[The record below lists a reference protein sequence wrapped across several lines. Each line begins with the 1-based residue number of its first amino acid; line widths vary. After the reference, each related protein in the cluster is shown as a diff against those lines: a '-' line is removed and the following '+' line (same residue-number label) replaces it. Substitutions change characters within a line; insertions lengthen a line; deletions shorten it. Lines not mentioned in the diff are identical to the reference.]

1 MPYMRKAPTEN
12 IRRGLTY
19 SKTSERQVYFF
30 VAAFLAS
37 FLFSFH
43 M

>member
-1 MPYMRKAPTEN
+1 MPYMRKAPADV
-12 IRRGLTY
+12 RRGLTY
-19 SKTSERQVYFF
+19 SKASERQVYFF

>member
-1 MPYMRKAPTEN
+1 MPYMQNAPADVL
-12 IRRGLTY
+12 RRGTTY
-19 SKTSERQVYFF
+19 SKASERQVYFF
-30 VAAFLAS
+30 DAAFLAS

>member
-1 MPYMRKAPTEN
+1 MSYIQKAPADVL
-12 IRRGLTY
+12 RRGSTY
-19 SKTSERQVYFF
+19 SKASERQDYFF
-30 VAAFLAS
+30 VAAFLTS

>member
-1 MPYMRKAPTEN
+1 MSYMQKAPADVL
-12 IRRGLTY
+12 RRGSTY
-19 SKTSERQVYFF
+19 SKASVRQDYFF

>member
-1 MPYMRKAPTEN
+1 MQNAPADVL
-12 IRRGLTY
+12 RRGLTY
-19 SKTSERQVYFF
+19 SKASERLVYFF
-30 VAAFLAS
+30 VVAFLAS

>member
-1 MPYMRKAPTEN
+1 MPYTRKAPADVL
-12 IRRGLTY
+12 RRGSTY
-19 SKTSERQVYFF
+19 SKASERQDYFF

-37 FLFSFH
+37 ILFSFH

>member
-1 MPYMRKAPTEN
+1 MPYMQNAPADVL
-12 IRRGLTY
+12 RRGTTY
-19 SKTSERQVYFF
+19 SKASERQVYFF

-37 FLFSFH
+37 FRFSFH